1 MTRPGINS
9 MTRRS
14 GSTNANP
21 FPLPTGTS
29 RKKRRSGGRHGRNFV
44 SDKPEVAAVKGA
56 YLQTAKLVE
65 RGTGEHRAAYPCRKF
80 SIFAVSLRLYRDWEY
95 PGFPGYALR
104 DKML

>member
-1 MTRPGINS
+1 

-29 RKKRRSGGRHGRNFV
+29 RKKRRSGGRHGRNFA

-65 RGTGEHRAAYPCRKF
+65 RGTGEHRAAHPCRLHSKHF
-80 SIFAVSLRLYRDWEY
+80 VTQGVAGKTGIFPISV
-95 PGFPGYALR
+95 
-104 DKML
+104 